1 MMSLFVECTTCNSY
15 YARVLLPE
23 EAPRCR
29 CGDYLDVEVF
39 EDELQEAM
47 DPQQLAE
54 EANLGELSRM
64 VDYISF
70 LIISTDTLKVDVEIK
85 SAELQRRCV
94 ELFPEKGYLFDLLY
108 KSRFRRLWEQFR
120 DAEGRCLDRNSNRTF

>member
-23 EAPRCR
+23 DAPRCR
-29 CGDYLDVEVF
+29 CGDYLDVEAF
-39 EDELQEAM
+39 EDESPEAV
-47 DPQQLAE
+47 DPQLLAE
-54 EANLGELSRM
+54 EVSLGELSRM

-70 LIISTDTLKVDVEIK
+70 LIISTDTLKVDIEIK
-85 SAELQRRCV
+85 SADLKRRCV

-108 KSRFRRLWEQFR
+108 KSRFCRLWEQFR
-120 DAEGRCLDRNSNRTF
+120 DADGRCLDRQRNNSF